1 MTDLLLHLALF
12 LLVGWLIS
20 LAYFA
25 RDGRKAKEIIRIAT
39 LKLLK
44 YTAYTAI
51 LVLVMWGIERFF
63 IAS

>member
-1 MTDLLLHLALF
+1 MLGFLPHLALF

-25 RDGRKAKEIIRIAT
+25 REGRSAGGILRIAT

-44 YTAYTAI
+44 YTAWTAL
-51 LVLVMWGIERFF
+51 LVLVMWCLERFF

>member
-1 MTDLLLHLALF
+1 MLRFLPHLGLF

-25 RDGRKAKEIIRIAT
+25 REGRSAGEILRIAT

-44 YTAYTAI
+44 YTAWTVV
-51 LVLVMWGIERFF
+51 LVLIMWSLERFF